1 VPRKE
6 TPRLAI
12 LGAGPVGL
20 EAALYA
26 RRLDLPVTVYE
37 RGRPGEYWHR
47 WGHVRLFTPFGMNVT
62 PLGLAAILADSPR
75 HKFPTDTECITGREH
90 IAAYLAPLAACGAL
104 KECLRPNIQVIQVG
118 RRGLLKED
126 ALGET
131 RRAAAPFRLLL
142 RDAKGHESTE
152 EADLILDCTGTYG
165 NHRWMGDGGIPAPGE
180 SSAAAQIAYG
190 LDDLLGERKA
200 HYAGQTI
207 LVVGAGYSAA
217 TSVCNLSVLAAEN
230 ASTWVVWLARGAG
243 TLPIKRI
250 ASDPLKERDRLAVRA
265 NTLAARGEGNIEFH
279 AQTVIEAIE
288 WREADKRFL
297 VTARVAGKPR
307 TWEVDRIIANVGYVP
322 DTGLARELH
331 VADNTALCSP
341 EPNFFVLGAK
351 SYGRRSEFLLRSGFE
366 QVRDVFALIQGKTDL
381 DLYTTRK
388 R

>member
-26 RRLDLPVTVYE
+26 RRLDLPVTLYE
-37 RGRPGEYWHR
+37 RGRPGEHWHR
-47 WGHVRLFTPFGMNVT
+47 WGHVRLFTPFSMNVT
-62 PLGLAAILADSPR
+62 PLGRAAVLADSPK

-90 IAAYLAPLAACGAL
+90 VAAYLTPLAACSAL
-104 KECLRPNIQVIQVG
+104 KECLRPEIQVIQVG
-118 RRGLLKED
+118 RRGLLREE
-126 ALGET
+126 ALGEP
-131 RRAAAPFRLLL
+131 RRATAPFRLLL
-142 RDAKGHESTE
+142 RDGKGHESTA

-165 NHRWMGDGGIPAPGE
+165 NHRWMGDGGIPAAGE
-180 SSAAAQIAYG
+180 IGAAAQIAYG
-190 LDDLLGERKA
+190 LDDVLGERKA
-200 HYAGQTI
+200 HYSGHTI

-230 ASTWVVWLARGAG
+230 PSTWVVWLARAAG

-250 ASDPLKERDRLAVRA
+250 ANDPLKERDRLAVRA

-279 AQTVIEAIE
+279 AQAVVEAIE
-288 WREADKRFL
+288 SRGPDKGFL

-307 TWEVDRIIANVGYVP
+307 TWEVDRIIANVGYAP
-322 DTGLARELH
+322 DTGLSRELH
-331 VADNTALCSP
+331 VAENTVLCNP

-351 SYGRRSEFLLRSGFE
+351 SYGRHGEFLLRSGFE

-381 DLYTTRK
+381 DLYTARK